1 MVRFLCTAAAWTAAL
16 TSLNA
21 FTVPRDELACRTGLR
36 RHRPRQLA
44 VRFASS
50 SSSSSDAVERTASP
64 PAASAPSWGAGTL
77 EDRVEARSLS
87 ALEGEV
93 HRLREEARKVRHE
106 AEQMD
111 LALARE
117 KLQVVEGKVSNVRWL
132 QRQTSE
138 QRAALEQQLQAL
150 RRKLSGD
157 SSTTEMSHDDSPAHT
172 SSTSSA
178 STTRTAPPAE
188 SLVPAPSQPPRAE
201 EKARPESRSI
211 PVNPVNGFDPEDLD
225 LYLPV
230 ALDIERTMANATL
243 EAQVLAFQARPELQE
258 HFREKIQRAIL
269 DPLEEMQE
277 LQDLRARYLDSSSDV
292 ERSQLKREME
302 ALERSSSNDEYYEYS
317 DTVYLSILP
326 PLSSEA
332 LEQRKAAVM
341 ELPALLQELYRRRCG
356 VQLDDANGDERQALE
371 LAIQLDHYEMQIDL
385 LEQVRLIRPLS
396 EEQRL
401 DVLQA
406 LRSLPPDVRRFL
418 AATAYDIEN
427 YTEDPNDTDFAELM
441 QALEGTDS
449 STDSEEGESAGE
461 AVWSS
466 IKSLMNGDD
475 SSSETVE
482 YNDID
487 FIDRSRY
494 VAEFYPTVA
503 AMEPI
508 HPSSQLAEE
517 FCTRVLDSKRTY
529 MAINRPERVTGGYY
543 VRGRN
548 LIDDD
553 ESSGSNLVERIQR
566 KLDEAAYG
574 HLKQQLEF
582 FYIPDP
588 APLSDEQMEAGSG
601 DQPLILL
608 TTNNRDVLYPE
619 SSPPIKSAVCALGG
633 CSAAIFS
640 LIACSLQPA
649 TQERVIAA
657 YNTGTFE
664 SIPWFWGNVAAV
676 LGSSVAIAV
685 LHDFAHRVV
694 AVIDKV
700 RIAE

>member
-1 MVRFLCTAAAWTAAL
+1 V
-16 TSLNA
+16 
-21 FTVPRDELACRTGLR
+21 
-36 RHRPRQLA
+36 
-44 VRFASS
+44 
-50 SSSSSDAVERTASP
+50 
-64 PAASAPSWGAGTL
+64 GTL

-87 ALEGEV
+87 VLEGEA

-111 LALARE
+111 LKLARA
-117 KLQVVEGKVSNVRWL
+117 KLDAVEGKISNVRWF

-138 QRAALEQQLQAL
+138 QQAALEQQLKAL

-157 SSTTEMSHDDSPAHT
+157 SGTTEMSRVESPAHT

-178 STTRTAPPAE
+178 GLPHTPTSNAPPAE
-188 SLVPAPSQPPRAE
+188 PLVPASSQPPQAE
-201 EKARPESRSI
+201 EKEDRRPESRTI
-211 PVNPVNGFDPEDLD
+211 PVNPLNGFDPEDLD

-243 EAQVLAFQARPELQE
+243 EAQVLAFQARPELQG

-269 DPLEEMQE
+269 DPLEEMQQ
-277 LQDLRARYLDSSSDV
+277 LQELRARYLDSSSDV

-317 DTVYLSILP
+317 DTVFLSILP
-326 PLSSEA
+326 PLSSKE

-385 LEQVRLIRPLS
+385 LEQVRLLGPLS

-401 DVLQA
+401 DTLLA
-406 LRSLPPDVRRFL
+406 LRSLPPNVRRFL
-418 AATAYDIEN
+418 AANAYDIEN

-441 QALEGTDS
+441 QALVATDS
-449 STDSEEGESAGE
+449 SSDPEEGESAGE

-466 IKSLMNGDD
+466 IKSLMSGDD
-475 SSSETVE
+475 ASSETEE

-517 FCTRVLDSKRTY
+517 FCTRALDSKRTY
-529 MAINRPERVTGGYY
+529 MASNRPERVMGGYY

-553 ESSGSNLVERIQR
+553 ESSGSKLVERIQR

-640 LIACSLQPA
+640 LIVCSLQPA